1 MVVYCT
7 MVGLAAVFTIL
18 LMFTNKLK
26 VLYKLWKAGIVQP
39 LTTIAYRVF
48 QTILGIIKSGF
59 QRHYLKLK
67 HTGFFKY
74 SEVKTLFCETR
85 D

>member
-39 LTTIAYRVF
+39 LTTIAYRVS

-67 HTGFFKY
+67 HTGFL
-74 SEVKTLFCETR
+74 SILR
-85 D
+85 